1 MKGETLKKL
10 LFKAASSQLDHR
22 SPVEARE
29 LMQTLE
35 TLLLSSHQT
44 KNDQADTDQ
53 NGEIDG
59 AIQVVLQ
66 AQEEAATWTLSI
78 GTYVHF

>member
-1 MKGETLKKL
+1 MKEETLKKL

-29 LMQTLE
+29 LMDSLE
-35 TLLLSSHQT
+35 SWLLSLHQT
-44 KNDQADTDQ
+44 KNDQDESGQD
-53 NGEIDG
+53 GEIDG

-66 AQEEAATWTLSI
+66 AQKEAATWTLHI